1 MKTTYLLVLIM
12 MSLLTISSCQEDDHC
27 IKLSWY
33 QDADGDSFGDPN
45 NSKQA
50 CEQPNGYVSD
60 NTDFDDT
67 NESAYPGADEL
78 CFDGIDNDGDGF
90 IDCDTASDESQNCF
104 DGIDNDGDG
113 FIDCEDFDCDTAC
126 DESQNCFDGIDND
139 GDGFI
144 DCEDFDCDTACDES
158 QNCFDG
164 IDNDGDGFIDCEDFD
179 CDGYP
184 DCL

>member
-1 MKTTYLLVLIM
+1 MKTTYLLVLIVM
-12 MSLLTISSCQEDDHC
+12 GLLTISSCQKENPC
-27 IKLSWY
+27 TKFSWY
-33 QDADGDSFGDPN
+33 QDADGDSFGNQN

-90 IDCDTASDESQNCF
+90 TDCD
-104 DGIDNDGDG
+104 
-113 FIDCEDFDCDTAC
+113 DFDCDNAC

-144 DCEDFDCDTACDES
+144 DCD
-158 QNCFDG
+158 
-164 IDNDGDGFIDCEDFD
+164 DFD
-179 CDGYP
+179 CDGDP